1 MNTSNPSVALY
12 VAQRLSDLGIEH
24 VFGVPG
30 DYAFAFD
37 DAVELCPKL
46 KWIASANELNA
57 AYEADGYARI
67 RGAAI
72 LTTTYGVGELSAING
87 VMGSL
92 AHRVPVFHV
101 VGAPSRRI
109 VAQKLLTHHSMG
121 DGIYGNFEKLSAAA
135 CCVSTFLTPENAI
148 REMERVIDEALGQSK
163 PAYIVV
169 CEDLGNMPVIGT
181 PIKGKH
187 LKDITRRTPIKNEV
201 DAAVEAIIKVLN
213 QSSNVVA
220 LASAFVQRF
229 GLRNELKA
237 FLAKSK
243 IAYAVTTMD
252 KGVVDESDS
261 GFLGIYNGVNS
272 SPASVKHTVESA
284 DVVLDI
290 GGVILMDLN
299 TGFWTS
305 ELSED
310 KIIHIKD
317 DSVQIG
323 NRVWV
328 GTSLQAVLQG
338 LIDKI
343 GTVKTSNP
351 VDKPKMLAVTGEPS
365 APTDSSV
372 FYPRLQRML
381 RSGDVLVGE
390 TGSCML
396 KIGPMLL
403 PKGVGYEGQVL
414 WGSIGWATPAALGV
428 AMANQPGRT
437 VLVTGDGSHQLTFN
451 EIGVMGRYNPNLV
464 VFVLNNG
471 IFGVEDVLSEM
482 GHEYD
487 NLAKVNYHKIPEAM
501 GCQGWITGKATTVA
515 ELDGFIQRIQASNAP
530 AYIEVM
536 IPAEESQPVPKSI
549 QEQMYKLNTPKP

>member
-1 MNTSNPSVALY
+1 MNSSSPTVALY
-12 VAQRLSDLGIEH
+12 VAQRLADLGIEH

-30 DYAFAFD
+30 DYAFSFD
-37 DAVELCPKL
+37 DAVELCPTL
-46 KWIASANELNA
+46 KWVASANELNA
-57 AYEADGYARI
+57 AYEADGYARR

-92 AHRVPVFHV
+92 AHRLAVFHV

-109 VAQKLLTHHSMG
+109 VAQKLITHHSLG

-135 CCVSTFLTPENAI
+135 CCVSTFLTPENTI

-163 PAYIVV
+163 PAYIVIS
-169 CEDLGNMPVIGT
+169 EDYGNMSVIGT
-181 PIKGKH
+181 PIKGKR
-187 LKDITRRTPIKNEV
+187 LRDITRRLPVKNEV
-201 DAAVEAIIKVLN
+201 DSAVDAIIKVLHKSN
-213 QSSNVVA
+213 NVVA
-220 LASAFVQRF
+220 LPSAIVQRF
-229 GLRNELKA
+229 ELKNELKA

-243 IAYAVTTMD
+243 LSYAVTTMD
-252 KGVVDESDS
+252 KGIVDENDPA
-261 GFLGIYNGVNS
+261 FLGIYNGANS
-272 SPASVKHTVESA
+272 APTSVKQIVESA

-290 GGVILMDLN
+290 GGVILMDLD

-305 ELSED
+305 NLSED
-310 KIIHIKD
+310 KVIHIKD

-338 LIDKI
+338 LIEKV
-343 GTVKTSNP
+343 GPVKTPNP
-351 VDKPKMLAVTGEPS
+351 VDRPQMLALSGKPDT
-365 APTDSSV
+365 PTDSSI

-381 RSGDVLVGE
+381 RSGDVLVAE

-396 KIGPMLL
+396 HLGRLLL
-403 PKGVGYEGQVL
+403 PEGVGYEAQVL
-414 WGSIGWATPAALGV
+414 WGSIGWGTPAAVGV
-428 AMANQPGRT
+428 AMANEPGRT
-437 VLVTGDGSHQLTFN
+437 ILVTGDGSHQLTYN

-464 VFVLNNG
+464 IFVLNNG
-471 IFGVEDVLSEM
+471 IFGIEDVLSEV

-487 NLAKVNYHKIPEAM
+487 DLAKVNYHQVPKAM
-501 GCQGWITGKATTVA
+501 GCKGWITGKASTVA
-515 ELDGFIQRIQASNAP
+515 ELDALIQQIQTSNAP

-536 IPAEESQPVPKSI
+536 IPAAESQPVDKSV
-549 QEQMYKLNTPKP
+549 QDQMYKLQTPKA